1 MQLLFT
7 KIESQVNSLFIL
19 QPLQSILNNDILVFF
34 INSAAQEFGTQVL
47 TLIKYLALLKQLEG
61 KTQKTEELEKST
73 TQLDE
78 EAKQLHKQFTQ
89 NREICAR

>member
-1 MQLLFT
+1 M
-7 KIESQVNSLFIL
+7 
-19 QPLQSILNNDILVFF
+19 
-34 INSAAQEFGTQVL
+34 L